1 MEKFPPW
8 PSHQGN
14 FRMVVEMK
22 SSKSDGEGQEE
33 FEK

>member
-1 MEKFPPW
+1 MEKLPPW

-14 FRMVVEMK
+14 LRMVVEMK
-22 SSKSDGEGQEE
+22 SLKSDGEGEKN